1 MVNKFFYYFNVIFI
15 ILFFP
20 SFVTGIFLPNLIC
33 GLFIIVNCIF
43 NFKKIKNLF
52 LEYYK
57 VSFLF
62 TGFCVL
68 IILSSIFSKN
78 INHSLETSLLY
89 FLFSIYTLSI
99 VLLFIENIKFRKIFF
114 LCGITTCI
122 ILSIDAFYELYSGTN
137 ILGYSSI
144 EGRIAGL
151 FGERWLIGRY
161 LVYILP
167 VIVGLYFLDIEYLKN
182 YRLIFYFTII
192 LVSIIIIFS
201 GERAA
206 FLMLVIYSFMLLVF
220 FLKKLP
226 TTKLLIMIIF
236 LTILF
241 VSPFLFSESS
251 ERIKDNLIL
260 YLTSNDF
267 EKNPYLSMFLSSWK
281 MFIDNPIL
289 GVGPNN
295 FRFLCSDS
303 SYIVSVRSCSTHP
316 HSITFQILAEIGIF
330 GFIAVFSVF
339 SYFFYKSFILASL
352 KYYSNKALGF
362 YSLQCSVL
370 LYLFPFMITGNFFLT
385 WYGFIFYLPIGLYMV
400 YLRN

>member
-330 GFIAVFSVF
+330 GFIGVFSVF

-370 LYLFPFMITGNFFLT
+370 LYLFPFMITGNFFLS

>member
-1 MVNKFFYYFNVIFI
+1 MVNKLFYYFNIIFI
-15 ILFFP
+15 LLFFP

-33 GLFIIVNCIF
+33 GLFIIINCIF
-43 NFKKIKNLF
+43 NFEKIKKLF

-57 VSFLF
+57 LSFLF
-62 TGFCVL
+62 TSFYLL
-68 IILSSIFSKN
+68 IILSSILSKN

-99 VLLFIENIKFRKIFF
+99 VLLFTGNIRFRKIFF

-122 ILSIDAFYELYSGTN
+122 ILSIDAFYELYNGSN

-144 EGRIAGL
+144 DGRIAGL

-167 VIVGLYFLDIEYLKN
+167 IIVGLYFLDMEYLKT
-182 YRLIFYFTII
+182 YKLVFYTTITS
-192 LVSIIIIFS
+192 VSIIIIFS

-226 TTKLLIMIIF
+226 PTKLLTMFII
-236 LTILF
+236 LILLF

-260 YLTSNDF
+260 YLTSIDF
-267 EKNPYLSMFLSSWK
+267 EKNPYLSMFLTSWK
-281 MFIDNPIL
+281 MFIDNPFF

-295 FRFLCSDS
+295 FRFLCSDT
-303 SYIVSVRSCSTHP
+303 SYIVSLKSCSTHP

-330 GFIAVFSVF
+330 GFLGVFSVF
-339 SYFFYKSFILASL
+339 CYFFYKSLILASS

-370 LYLFPFMITGNFFLT
+370 LYLFPFMITGNFFLS

>member
-1 MVNKFFYYFNVIFI
+1 MVNKSLYYFNIIFI

-33 GLFIIVNCIF
+33 GLFIVINCIF
-43 NFKKIKNLF
+43 NFEKIKNLF

-57 VSFLF
+57 LSFLF
-62 TGFCVL
+62 SSFCVL

-99 VLLFIENIKFRKIFF
+99 LLLFIENIKFRKIFF

-226 TTKLLIMIIF
+226 ITKLLIMIIF
-236 LTILF
+236 LTVLF

-267 EKNPYLSMFLSSWK
+267 EKNPYLSMFLTSWK

-295 FRFLCSDS
+295 FRFLCSDT
-303 SYIVSVRSCSTHP
+303 SYVVSVRSCSTHP
-316 HSITFQILAEIGIF
+316 HSITFQILAEIGIL
-330 GFIAVFSVF
+330 GFIGVFSVF

-370 LYLFPFMITGNFFLT
+370 LYLFPFMITGNFFLS

>member
-1 MVNKFFYYFNVIFI
+1 
-15 ILFFP
+15 
-20 SFVTGIFLPNLIC
+20 
-33 GLFIIVNCIF
+33 
-43 NFKKIKNLF
+43 
-52 LEYYK
+52 
-57 VSFLF
+57 
-62 TGFCVL
+62 
-68 IILSSIFSKN
+68 
-78 INHSLETSLLY
+78 
-89 FLFSIYTLSI
+89 
-99 VLLFIENIKFRKIFF
+99 
-114 LCGITTCI
+114 
-122 ILSIDAFYELYSGTN
+122 
-137 ILGYSSI
+137 
-144 EGRIAGL
+144 
-151 FGERWLIGRY
+151 
-161 LVYILP
+161 
-167 VIVGLYFLDIEYLKN
+167 
-182 YRLIFYFTII
+182 
-192 LVSIIIIFS
+192 
-201 GERAA
+201 
-206 FLMLVIYSFMLLVF
+206 
-220 FLKKLP
+220 
-226 TTKLLIMIIF
+226 MIIF

-370 LYLFPFMITGNFFLT
+370 LYLFPFMITGNFFLS

>member
-114 LCGITTCI
+114 FCGITTCI

>member
-1 MVNKFFYYFNVIFI
+1 MVNKFFHYFNVIFI

-330 GFIAVFSVF
+330 GFIGVFSVF

-370 LYLFPFMITGNFFLT
+370 LYLFPFMITGNFFLS

>member
-43 NFKKIKNLF
+43 NFEKIKNLF

-89 FLFSIYTLSI
+89 FLFSVYTVSI
-99 VLLFIENIKFRKIFF
+99 VLLFLENVKFRKIFF

-206 FLMLVIYSFMLLVF
+206 FLMLVIYSFMLLIF

-226 TTKLLIMIIF
+226 ITNLLIMIIF
-236 LTILF
+236 LVILF

-267 EKNPYLSMFLSSWK
+267 EKNPYLSMFLTSWK

-295 FRFLCSDS
+295 FRFLCSDT

-316 HSITFQILAEIGIF
+316 HSITFQILAEIGIL
-330 GFIAVFSVF
+330 GFIGVFSVF
-339 SYFFYKSFILASL
+339 SYFFYKSYILASL

-370 LYLFPFMITGNFFLT
+370 LYLFPFMITGNFFLS

>member
-303 SYIVSVRSCSTHP
+303 SYIVSVLSCSTHP